1 MEKEMAGLKIDDGE
15 EEAILLPIDS
25 ESQKLA
31 YEFYLFG
38 CFLTIRSGSPTR
50 DLAMPHQMN
59 VHEAYS
65 ERTTMGIHG
74 ISLYESRGT
83 NLHIPKEFTCREPQ
97 DLACDLEWY
106 MYPTCLRSAQN
117 VSPMNSGVK
126 S

>member
-31 YEFYLFG
+31 YE
-38 CFLTIRSGSPTR
+38 
-50 DLAMPHQMN
+50 PHQMN

-83 NLHIPKEFTCREPQ
+83 NLHIPKEFT
-97 DLACDLEWY
+97 
-106 MYPTCLRSAQN
+106 
-117 VSPMNSGVK
+117 
-126 S
+126 